1 MRIARIVA
9 LLVFAL
15 SNCNYA
21 FGIDTVPS
29 LNRSQYIGRW
39 YQVTQLRNL
48 SCRLQ
53 KPRAFMSKLM
63 QWMLNLIANMQALF
77 L

>member
-39 YQVTQLRNL
+39 YQVTQL
-48 SCRLQ
+48 
-53 KPRAFMSKLM
+53 
-63 QWMLNLIANMQALF
+63 IA
-77 L
+77 